1 MATATNTSAVNFPN
15 VVPQSV
21 IDASRSI
28 THITGW
34 DASTGGNDLITI
46 DITDVS
52 LSELGQTIRIPA
64 SMITLTQPEIAY
76 NSSGTEVG
84 RISADMAERLIR
96 GAIEGGIWWLAHYG
110 DPGTNRTANSL
121 TELGRAEIGE
131 SDWTVAQ

>member
-1 MATATNTSAVNFPN
+1 MATATNTAAANFPN

-21 IDASRSI
+21 IDDSRSI
-28 THITGW
+28 THVTGW
-34 DASTGGNDLITI
+34 DASSGGNDLITI

-96 GAIEGGIWWLAHYG
+96 GAIKDGIWWQAHYG
-110 DPGTNRTANSL
+110 NPGTDRTANAL
-121 TELGRAEIGE
+121 TELGRCSIGE
-131 SDWTVAQ
+131 SAWTVAQ